1 MSDEGNVW
9 TTPEPKVPPTI
20 KVGDREFKVE
30 LESDFVSTI
39 LGIVRSLGIGRF
51 LVKYNGSVITPAEAP
66 DTFEDYAG
74 KTIVIEPVDEAG

>member
-1 MSDEGNVW
+1 MSEEENVW

-20 KVGDREFKVE
+20 VVGDREFKVE
-30 LESDFVSTI
+30 LDSDFVSTI

-51 LVKYNGSVITPAEAP
+51 IVKYNGSVISPADAP
-66 DTFEDYAG
+66 ETFEEFAG